1 MRPFNNLENTIPSD
15 TYWKVQLVFIKVHA
29 HTSLD
34 SPLEYNQD
42 QTPWRVKVDYG
53 TLQQFVRY
61 WNTWGIKSRLLWKYL
76 KKQLLFIRG
85 RRQYLRAIKWRR
97 YSRSTVKNTI
107 SNLPKVAQGK
117 FLGNTF
123 VSLTWASLTAS
134 RTFSQR
140 WLAGLNPILDVEDL
154 FCWYKWKKVVPVIYG
169 SSTSR
174 WKTWK

>member
-1 MRPFNNLENTIPSD
+1 MRPFNNLEETIPSD
-15 TYWKVQLVFIKVHA
+15 TYWKVQLVCIKVHA

-42 QTPWRVKVDYG
+42 QTPHSSIICALLECYTR
-53 TLQQFVRY
+53 
-61 WNTWGIKSRLLWKYL
+61 GIKSRLWKYL
-76 KKQLLFIRG
+76 KKQLLFIRC
-85 RRQYLRAIKWRR
+85 RRQCLGAIKWRR

-107 SNLPKVAQGK
+107 GNLPKVAQGK
-117 FLGNTF
+117 FLGNTL
-123 VSLTWASLTAS
+123 VSLTWASSTAL

-140 WLAGLNPILDVEDL
+140 WLAGLNLILDAEDL
-154 FCWYKWKKVVPVIYG
+154 FYWYKWKKAVPMIYG